1 MVQIFQ
7 ERRQHSVM
15 TSEALACGYS
25 EMRTPFVLYPETSI
39 CSPISCCA
47 ALQFLTFSEPLFHT
61 LVMKVSRERVIC
73 DGTCAMH
80 FYDKEASMFFYLAL
94 LKFSY

>member
-1 MVQIFQ
+1 M
-7 ERRQHSVM
+7 M
-15 TSEALACGYS
+15 TSEALACDYS

-61 LVMKVSRERVIC
+61 LVMKVSRGRVIC
-73 DGTCAMH
+73 HGTCALQ
-80 FYDKEASMFFYLAL
+80 FYDEGSMFFYSAL